1 MSSFLVVS
9 LNPTYQQIMGYDS
22 VRTGHVNR
30 TSRARSEFSG
40 KGLNVARTLARLGN
54 SAVLLTHMNPS
65 RISELQE
72 QAASEGFR
80 ALVVEDPSPI
90 RTCVT
95 VLQRGA
101 NGAGVTTTELVQE
114 SPAIEGDNT
123 EAAVLS
129 AFSSALGSADCVI
142 ITGTRSPGYSADL
155 YPRMATL
162 AKKAGCRVIL
172 DVKKTDL
179 TGSLALEP
187 AFLPDV
193 VKPNL
198 EELIQTYGA
207 STDPLSLVEGI
218 PCCAVITNG
227 TKGCFIHQP
236 GQELVHLDALR
247 VKARNTTGCGD
258 AFTAAMA
265 DSLMRGSTLVEA
277 CQAGTREGALKA
289 QEEPF

>member
-9 LNPTYQQIMGYDS
+9 LNPTYQQIMGFEH
-22 VRTGHVNR
+22 VRTGQVNR
-30 TSRARSEFSG
+30 TAATRSEFSG

-54 SAVLLTHMNPS
+54 TATLLTHMNPS
-65 RISELQE
+65 RIAELQE
-72 QAASEGFR
+72 QAAAEGFR
-80 ALVVEDPSPI
+80 AMVVEDPSPI

-95 VLQRGA
+95 VLQKGA
-101 NGAGVTTTELVQE
+101 KGAGITTTELVQE
-114 SPAIEGDNT
+114 SPAIEGEGT

-129 AFSSALGSADCVI
+129 AFGSALESADCVI
-142 ITGTRSPGYSADL
+142 ITGTRSPGYSAGL
-155 YPRMATL
+155 YPRMAAL

-179 TGSLALEP
+179 TGSLSLEP

-207 STDPLSLVEGI
+207 ATDPLELVESI

-236 GQELVHLDALR
+236 GQELVHIDALR

-265 DSLMRGSTLVEA
+265 DSLMRGSNLVEA
-277 CQAGTREGALKA
+277 CQAGTRAGALKA

>member
-1 MSSFLVVS
+1 MSSFMVVS
-9 LNPTYQQIMGYDS
+9 LNPTYQQIMGYER
-22 VRTGHVNR
+22 VRTGQVNR
-30 TSRARSEFSG
+30 TAKTRSEFSG
-40 KGLNVARTLARLGN
+40 KGLNVARTLAKLGN
-54 SAVLLTHMNPS
+54 KATLLTHMNPS
-65 RISELQE
+65 RIAELQK
-72 QAASEGFR
+72 QAAAEGFR
-80 ALVVEDPSPI
+80 VLVVEDPSQI

-95 VLQRGA
+95 VLQ
-101 NGAGVTTTELVQE
+101 NGAKGVGVTTTELVQE
-114 SPAIEGDNT
+114 SPAIEGEGT
-123 EAAVLS
+123 EEAVLS
-129 AFSSALGSADCVI
+129 AFKDALPSVDCVI

-155 YPRMATL
+155 YPRMAAL

-187 AFLPDV
+187 SCLPDV

-207 STDPLSLVEGI
+207 ASDPLELVDGI
-218 PCCAVITNG
+218 PCCSVITNG

-236 GQELVHLDALR
+236 GQELVHVDALR

-265 DSLMRGSTLVEA
+265 DSLMRGASLVEA

>member
-9 LNPTYQQIMGYDS
+9 LNPTYQQIMGFEH
-22 VRTGHVNR
+22 VRTGQVNR
-30 TSRARSEFSG
+30 TAATRSEFSG

-54 SAVLLTHMNPS
+54 SATLLTHMNPS
-65 RISELQE
+65 RIAELRE
-72 QAASEGFR
+72 QAAAEGFR
-80 ALVVEDPSPI
+80 ALLVEDPSPI

-95 VLQRGA
+95 VLQKGA
-101 NGAGVTTTELVQE
+101 KGAGITTTELVQE
-114 SPAIEGDNT
+114 SPAIEGDGT
-123 EAAVLS
+123 EEAVLS
-129 AFSSALGSADCVI
+129 AFRSALESADCVI

-155 YPRMATL
+155 YPRMAAL
-162 AKKAGCRVIL
+162 AKKANCRVIL
-172 DVKKTDL
+172 DVKKSDL
-179 TGSLALEP
+179 TGSLSLEP

-207 STDPLSLVEGI
+207 ATDPLELVESI

-236 GQELVHLDALR
+236 GQELVHIDALR

-265 DSLMRGSTLVEA
+265 DSLMRGSNLVEA
-277 CQAGTREGALKA
+277 CHAGTRAGALKA